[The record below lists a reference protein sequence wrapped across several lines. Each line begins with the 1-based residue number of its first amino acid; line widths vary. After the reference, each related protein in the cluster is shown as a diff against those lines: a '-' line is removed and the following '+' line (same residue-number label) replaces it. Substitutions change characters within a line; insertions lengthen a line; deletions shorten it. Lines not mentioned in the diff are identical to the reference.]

1 MKTSPL
7 LHTAAIVSALV
18 AATAGFGPAA
28 AAGPPALPLDA
39 SEALEAIARA
49 GVESHSDALLVIRD
63 GEVLLERYSD
73 AGPAP
78 IELMSA
84 TKSVVALGIGRL
96 LAQGHLESLDVPVST
111 WYPEWRQGRKA
122 DITVRMLLDHTSG
135 LQNVANAGAEI
146 YPAPDVVQLALAAEL
161 DATPGEEFA
170 YNNKATNLLA
180 GVIARASGQPMDEY
194 LGEHLFAH
202 LGIEAGDWY
211 RDQAGNPHAMAGLP
225 LTARDAARIGQ
236 LLLADGR
243 LQDGTRLLPE
253 GFVEELFAPSARS
266 EQVGLLWWRIPEWQR
281 VSLRD
286 GAGDY
291 LAAHGVA
298 EAFIAALRPLAG
310 QDFASARDALRKA
323 LGEGYAEQWMEQV
336 AARGLEVSEVFDQTR
351 GPAVGYRADG
361 YLGQHIVVVP
371 QQCLV
376 AVRQIRSREAEGAHP
391 PDSGYPGFPGD
402 VISLARAF
410 SADPATAATPQAC
423 RGWPGSG
430 LSTQAP

>member
-1 MKTSPL
+1 
-7 LHTAAIVSALV
+7 
-18 AATAGFGPAA
+18 
-28 AAGPPALPLDA
+28 
-39 SEALEAIARA
+39 
-49 GVESHSDALLVIRD
+49 RD

-146 YPAPDVVQLALAAEL
+146 YPAPDVIQLALAAEL

-180 GVIARASGQPMDEY
+180 GVIASASGQPMDEY

-266 EQVGLLWWRIPEWQR
+266 EQVGL
-281 VSLRD
+281 
-286 GAGDY
+286 
-291 LAAHGVA
+291 
-298 EAFIAALRPLAG
+298 
-310 QDFASARDALRKA
+310 
-323 LGEGYAEQWMEQV
+323 
-336 AARGLEVSEVFDQTR
+336 
-351 GPAVGYRADG
+351 
-361 YLGQHIVVVP
+361 
-371 QQCLV
+371 
-376 AVRQIRSREAEGAHP
+376 
-391 PDSGYPGFPGD
+391 
-402 VISLARAF
+402 
-410 SADPATAATPQAC
+410 
-423 RGWPGSG
+423 
-430 LSTQAP
+430 